1 VGRAGRIAR
10 GAGSWLRG
18 SGDELDGDVVAVS
31 VHLDDAVFSVGA
43 ALAHAARRGADV
55 TVLTV
60 LANDPAD
67 ESPAGEWD
75 AQGGFAS
82 AADAARG
89 RREED
94 RRACELIG
102 ATPVWLP
109 FGDKTYG
116 LGAEPQQVASAVLER
131 LAGADVVLLPGFPV
145 LHEDHELVV
154 DLLGDR
160 VDAPRVGRFV
170 EQPYAALWTSGP
182 EGEWR
187 TLAASVRDQAA
198 KLRASRAYASQL
210 PLLGEHVVRRTARYE
225 ILRGGEAVSW
235 R

>member
-1 VGRAGRIAR
+1 MGRAGRIAR

-18 SGDELDGDVVAVS
+18 SGDELDGSVVAVS

-43 ALAHAARRGADV
+43 ALARAARRGADV

-75 AQGGFAS
+75 EQGGFAS

-102 ATPVWLP
+102 AKPVWLP

-116 LGAEPQQVASAVLER
+116 LGAEPQQVVSAVLER
-131 LAGADVVLLPGFPV
+131 LAGADLVLLPGFPM
-145 LHEDHELVV
+145 LHEDHTLVV
-154 DLLGDR
+154 ELLGDR

-187 TLAASVRDQAA
+187 TPAASVRDQAA
-198 KLRASRAYASQL
+198 KLRASRAYTSQL

>member
-1 VGRAGRIAR
+1 MR
-10 GAGSWLRG
+10 GTGSWLRG
-18 SGDELDGDVVAVS
+18 SGDELAGRVVAVS

-43 ALAHAARRGADV
+43 ALARAARRGADV
-55 TVLTV
+55 TILTV

-67 ESPAGEWD
+67 ESPAREWD
-75 AQGGFAS
+75 ARVGFAT
-82 AADAARG
+82 AAEAARR

-94 RRACELIG
+94 RRACEIIG

-109 FGDKTYG
+109 YGDTTHG
-116 LGAEPQQVASAVLER
+116 LGASPEEVAAAVLEQ
-131 LAGADVVLLPGFPV
+131 LAGADVVLLAGFPV
-145 LHEDHELVV
+145 MHDDHKLVV
-154 DLLGDR
+154 DLLCDR

-198 KLRASRAYASQL
+198 KLRASRAYTSQL

>member
-1 VGRAGRIAR
+1 MR

-18 SGDELDGDVVAVS
+18 AGDELDGRVVVVS

-43 ALAHAARRGADV
+43 ALARAARRGADV

-67 ESPAGEWD
+67 ESRAREWD
-75 AQGGFAS
+75 AQAGFGT

-94 RRACELIG
+94 RRACEIVG

-109 FGDKTYG
+109 FGDTTHG
-116 LGAEPQQVASAVLER
+116 LGAPPEQVAASVLER

-145 LHEDHELVV
+145 LHEDHRLVV
-154 DLLGDR
+154 ELLGDR

-182 EGEWR
+182 EEGEWR

-225 ILRGGEAVSW
+225 VLRGGEAVSW

>member
-1 VGRAGRIAR
+1 MR

-18 SGDELDGDVVAVS
+18 GGDELDGRVVAVS

-43 ALAHAARRGADV
+43 ALARAARRGAGV

-67 ESPAGEWD
+67 ESPAREWD
-75 AQGGFAS
+75 AQAGFAT

-94 RRACELIG
+94 RRACELLG
-102 ATPVWLP
+102 AKPVWLP
-109 FGDKTYG
+109 FGDKTHG
-116 LGAEPQQVASAVLER
+116 LGAGPEEVTAAVLEQ

-145 LHEDHELVV
+145 LHEDHKLVV

-210 PLLGEHVVRRTARYE
+210 PLLGGHVVRRTARYE